1 MLRQYLC
8 YLLPC
13 LQEES
18 MSLHEDVRMHTPLY
32 VWNIEEVS
40 ASSKL
45 ELQVFMGFMVYYGS
59 AGVWVIVQ
67 HVLFT
72 GPSIQPRLVTSI
84 CSYIHIQSKRF
95 HHDTVI
101 LLCQF
106 GFLNK
111 IWLMFKNNKKQG
123 EETQWA
129 TRNLEKVVH

>member
-1 MLRQYLC
+1 M
-8 YLLPC
+8 
-13 LQEES
+13 
-18 MSLHEDVRMHTPLY
+18 
-32 VWNIEEVS
+32 
-40 ASSKL
+40 
-45 ELQVFMGFMVYYGS
+45 
-59 AGVWVIVQ
+59 Q

-84 CSYIHIQSKRF
+84 CSYIRIQSKRF

-123 EETQWA
+123 EETVSNKKLGKGS
-129 TRNLEKVVH
+129 TLEYNIEHSLRIVIEHDILP